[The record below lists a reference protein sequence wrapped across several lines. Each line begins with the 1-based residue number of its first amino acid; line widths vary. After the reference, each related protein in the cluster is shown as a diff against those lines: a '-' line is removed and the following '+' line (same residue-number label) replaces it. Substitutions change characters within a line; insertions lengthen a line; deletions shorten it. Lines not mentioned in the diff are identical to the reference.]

1 MYSCLSFTVTSY
13 DDSFLVQEPV
23 YEHEKIEK
31 KSLLLVSLAL
41 RRESMKM
48 DLFRLKLI

>member
-23 YEHEKIEK
+23 YEHEQNRKENFII
-31 KSLLLVSLAL
+31 SLSGFAQG
-41 RRESMKM
+41 M
-48 DLFRLKLI
+48 DSWKWITSDWN